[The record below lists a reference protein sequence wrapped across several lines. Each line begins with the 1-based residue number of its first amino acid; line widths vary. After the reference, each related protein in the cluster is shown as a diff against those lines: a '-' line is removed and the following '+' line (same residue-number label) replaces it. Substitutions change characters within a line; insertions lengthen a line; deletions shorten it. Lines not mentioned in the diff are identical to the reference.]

1 MGQKGGLVYS
11 IAKLLSEGMASK
23 SILFLISSLV
33 VSGALY
39 VPAFA
44 PEPGR

>member
-11 IAKLLSEGMASK
+11 IAKLLSEGTASK
-23 SILFLISSLV
+23 FLLVLISFLV
-33 VSGALY
+33 VSGALF